1 VEVLKV
7 AEIGRG
13 LAEAY
18 GALLVD
24 QDCTFPD
31 VNRFEVLS
39 ARRISAQFQASDELA
54 EECFDGQRTVEV
66 WEFEVFGHLD
76 EQEPA
81 LQVAPKN
88 IAPQQL

>member
-7 AEIGRG
+7 AAIGRN

-18 GALLVD
+18 KFLMKD
-24 QDCTFPD
+24 QECTAAD

-39 ARRISAQFQASDELA
+39 ARRISAGFRVSDELA
-54 EECFDGQRTVEV
+54 ESPFDGQRTVEV

-76 EQEPA
+76 E
-81 LQVAPKN
+81 
-88 IAPQQL
+88 

>member
-7 AEIGRG
+7 AEIGRD

-18 GALLVD
+18 GALMVD

-39 ARRISAQFQASDELA
+39 ARRISARFRASDDLA
-54 EECFDGQRTVEV
+54 KECFDGQRTVEV
-66 WEFEVFGHLD
+66 WEF
-76 EQEPA
+76 
-81 LQVAPKN
+81 
-88 IAPQQL
+88 